1 MAKFVDNGKEVM
13 STRIYTKTGDDGT
26 TGLFGGIRVPK
37 DHLRIHAYGTVD
49 ELNSILGVAL
59 SQNMPT
65 DVREQLLAISSELF
79 TVGADL
85 ATPLDPPP
93 SFDIPRIVEEHITE
107 LEGRIDAFDGEL
119 SRLKNFILPG
129 GTPAAAQLH
138 LARTVCRRA
147 ERITVSLSVH
157 EDLGGYVVR
166 YLNRLSD
173 YLFTAARVVNHR
185 AGIEDTP
192 WRSRA

>member
-1 MAKFVDNGKEVM
+1 MAL
-13 STRIYTKTGDDGT
+13 RIYTKTGDDGT
-26 TGLFGGIRVPK
+26 TGLFGGTRVSK

-49 ELNSILGVAL
+49 ELNSVIGIAL
-59 SQNMPT
+59 TTSMPD
-65 DVREQLLAISSELF
+65 DVREQLEAISSELF

-93 SFDIPRIVEEHITE
+93 AYDIPRIGQEHISW
-107 LEGRIDAFDGEL
+107 LEGRIDAFDAEL
-119 SRLKNFILPG
+119 QPLKNFILPG

-147 ERITVSLSVH
+147 ERITVSLAEHDNIGEHVI
-157 EDLGGYVVR
+157 R

-173 YLFTAARVVNHR
+173 YLFTVARVVNHR
-185 AGIEDTP
+185 AGVQDTP
-192 WRSRA
+192 WRPRTA

>member
-1 MAKFVDNGKEVM
+1 MAKFVDTRKEVM

-26 TGLFGGIRVPK
+26 TGLFGGSRVSK

-49 ELNSILGVAL
+49 ELNSIIGIAL
-59 SQNMPT
+59 THDMPS
-65 DVREQLLAISSELF
+65 DLRDQLLAISSELF

-93 SFDIPRIVEEHITE
+93 VYDIPRVIEEHILD
-107 LEGRIDAFDGEL
+107 LEGRIDAFDAEL
-119 SRLKNFILPG
+119 TPLKNFILPG

-147 ERITVSLSVH
+147 ERLTVSLAIH
-157 EDLGGYVVR
+157 EDVGGFVVR

-173 YLFTAARVVNHR
+173 YLFTAARIANHR

-192 WRSRA
+192 WRPRA